1 MVTNQLSL
9 LKSRRFLPLFITQFL
24 GAMNDNLF
32 RQAIIILITV
42 KFADEAG
49 MSSATLN
56 NVAIGLF
63 ILPYFLFSALA
74 GQLADKF
81 EKVRLIIWVK
91 VWEVGL
97 MVLGAFALYLQSLPL
112 LIAVLSGLGLQST
125 FFGPVKYGILP
136 DLMKQDELL
145 PANALIEAGTF
156 LAILVGLV
164 VGGIIVSPGG
174 DNRII
179 SALMILVA
187 IVGVVTAW
195 LTPKTGRAAPDLRLN
210 PNIFTST
217 GSLLK
222 EAWRSKVARPAI
234 LGISWIW
241 LYGSIYVA
249 QVPEIV
255 TVRMGGDQTVVTF
268 VIACFSI
275 GIGAGSLMCHRLL
288 RGEISA
294 RLASPS
300 LLALGA
306 ISLVFCLCLPPVPE
320 TVPNQGSLIGIPAF
334 LSTASSWYVLISLIG
349 VAMTAGMVIVP
360 LYTIL
365 QEHTARKERSRVIA
379 ANNIINSGFMTG
391 GTLLAAALMQSG
403 VLSTVQVFVL
413 YALLNV
419 AIIPPALGL
428 KSHLR
433 GLKSATLGQD

>member
-1 MVTNQLSL
+1 MVTNQFSL
-9 LKSRRFLPLFITQFL
+9 LATRRFMPLFVTQFL

-42 KFADEAG
+42 KFAEEAG

-63 ILPYFLFSALA
+63 ILPYFIFSALA

-81 EKVRLIIWVK
+81 EKARLIVWVK

-97 MVLGAFALYLQSLPL
+97 MILGAFALYLQSLPL

-187 IVGVVTAW
+187 VAGVVSA
-195 LTPKTGRAAPDLRLN
+195 LMTPKTGRAAPELKLN
-210 PNIFTST
+210 PNVITST
-217 GSLLK
+217 GKLLK

-255 TVRMGGDQTVVTF
+255 TLRLGGDQTVVTF
-268 VIACFSI
+268 VIACFSV
-275 GIGAGSLMCHRLL
+275 GIGAGSMMCHRLL

-300 LLALGA
+300 LLGLGA
-306 ISLVFCLCLPPVPE
+306 ISLVFCLSLPPVPD
-320 TVPNQGSLIGIPAF
+320 VPLGQDALIGIPAF
-334 LSTASSWYVLISLIG
+334 LSMATSWYVLLSLIG

-365 QEHTARKERSRVIA
+365 QEHTDRKERSRVIA
-379 ANNIINSGFMTG
+379 ANNIINSGFMAG
-391 GTLLAAALMQSG
+391 GTLVAAALMQSG
-403 VLSTVQVFVL
+403 ILSTVQVFIL
-413 YALLNV
+413 YALLNA
-419 AIIPPALGL
+419 AIIPPALSL
-428 KSHLR
+428 RSHLR
-433 GLKSATLGQD
+433 GLKTATVGQD